1 MCKVL
6 AINGSPAMSKGNTAM
21 LLSAFSQGMQDAGGE
36 VEITYASDLKIKPCS
51 CNRMYCWYTK
61 PGECCIKD
69 EMQELIAKLKSTD
82 ILVLATPVY
91 IPLPGAMQMVIN
103 RLVPVIE
110 PLLEIREGRTRSKLR
125 EGYNIRQI
133 VLVCTGDWWE
143 MANADTVVR
152 IVEEIALNMGVPFAG
167 AVIRPHALMMKKDGQ
182 LTKEGEAVLEAARHA
197 GKELVAEGKINPTT
211 LTCVAR
217 PLISH
222 EALNQ
227 KYNQW
232 LQQEL

>member
-1 MCKVL
+1 MSTIL
-6 AINGSPAMSKGNTAM
+6 AINGSPAMEKGNTAM

-36 VEITYASDLKIKPCS
+36 VETLYASGLRVKPCA
-51 CNRMYCWYTK
+51 CNQMYCWYTK

-69 EMQELIAKLKSTD
+69 DMQMLYAKLAAAD
-82 ILVLATPVY
+82 VLVLATPVY
-91 IPLPGAMQMVIN
+91 IPLPGAMQNVIN
-103 RLVPVIE
+103 RLCPLIE
-110 PLLEIREGRTRSKLR
+110 PVLEIRDGRTRSRMR
-125 EGYNIRQI
+125 EGFHIRQI

-143 MANADTVVR
+143 LANADTVVR
-152 IVEEIALNMGVPFAG
+152 IVEEIALNMGVSFAG

-182 LTKEGEAVLEAARHA
+182 LTKEGEAVLVAARHA
-197 GKELVAEGKINPTT
+197 GKELIADGKINPIT
-211 LTCVAR
+211 LECVAR

-232 LQQEL
+232 LQVEP